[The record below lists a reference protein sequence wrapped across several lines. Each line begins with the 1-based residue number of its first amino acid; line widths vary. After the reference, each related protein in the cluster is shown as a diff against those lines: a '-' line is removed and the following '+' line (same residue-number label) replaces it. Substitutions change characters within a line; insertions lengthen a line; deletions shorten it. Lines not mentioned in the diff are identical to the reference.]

1 LSILINENCNFH
13 IFIIGFGAQN
23 GNAYLRLCCKLSVHF
38 YSICENRDK
47 PELRCNGKCYVKKE
61 ILKSS
66 ENENTKESKVQI
78 TSIDA
83 FVLNEILDF
92 SIITQIQDK
101 VENNFQNHFNSVLK
115 PYLEVFFIRQFV
127 DFNFILSFIKS

>member
-1 LSILINENCNFH
+1 MRIVISIFLLLVL
-13 IFIIGFGAQN
+13 A
-23 GNAYLRLCCKLSVHF
+23 LRTAMPILDYAVNYQYISTQL
-38 YSICENRDK
+38 CENRDK

-83 FVLNEILDF
+83 FVLNENLDF
-92 SIITQIQDK
+92 SIITQFQDK

-115 PYLEVFFIRQFV
+115 PYLGSVFHPPVCWF
-127 DFNFILSFIKS
+127 

>member
-1 LSILINENCNFH
+1 MRIVISIFLLLVL
-13 IFIIGFGAQN
+13 A
-23 GNAYLRLCCKLSVHF
+23 LRTAMPILDYAVNYQYISTQL
-38 YSICENRDK
+38 CENRDK

-61 ILKSS
+61 ILKSC
-66 ENENTKESKVQI
+66 ENENTKESKIQI

-92 SIITQIQDK
+92 CIITQIQDK

-115 PYLEVFFIRQFV
+115 PYLGSVFHPPV
-127 DFNFILSFIKS
+127 C